1 MIGLTKVRSKKNSKK
16 NEEHDII
23 KIIDF
28 INENCSI
35 GTRILQAFELCFVG
49 FKILKATNS
58 GGRRRDHHDFNLTV
72 EDLNT
77 RIQYSWTVEHKGTQK
92 KASLGDPPW
101 KGGVQFYNGGMEKF
115 TITEEY
121 AKFWYDT
128 FIASNRFRH
137 EFEIPDN
144 IPTPDYITWRNNDA
158 KVQGNPKTEFGIAL
172 KKNVRDKLGHN
183 KSLITYRNEFVPSF
197 INLIKTAKPE
207 ILDVL
212 KIEILEIAK
221 KILEH
226 KDAWLEINGN
236 VDSNCDIP
244 FTFKW
249 TKKLTISQI
258 FSITID
264 EETKSDF
271 TGKIESDLD
280 YPIKFI
286 IRWGKGTG
294 FSNLRMD
301 LK

>member
-1 MIGLTKVRSKKNSKK
+1 M
-16 NEEHDII
+16 
-23 KIIDF
+23 
-28 INENCSI
+28 
-35 GTRILQAFELCFVG
+35 
-49 FKILKATNS
+49 
-58 GGRRRDHHDFNLTV
+58 
-72 EDLNT
+72 
-77 RIQYSWTVEHKGTQK
+77 
-92 KASLGDPPW
+92 
-101 KGGVQFYNGGMEKF
+101 
-115 TITEEY
+115 
-121 AKFWYDT
+121 
-128 FIASNRFRH
+128 
-137 EFEIPDN
+137 
-144 IPTPDYITWRNNDA
+144 
-158 KVQGNPKTEFGIAL
+158 
-172 KKNVRDKLGHN
+172 
-183 KSLITYRNEFVPSF
+183 
-197 INLIKTAKPE
+197 
-207 ILDVL
+207 DVL